1 MASGVEDMIAVL
13 DEIKS
18 EVKSFLCEHCRH
30 NNNAL
35 ANFIRVFLWYFSDS
49 DAIYLMCVSD
59 FLSVPR
65 FSCVGFACV

>member
-35 ANFIRVFLWYFSDS
+35 ANFIRVFL
-49 DAIYLMCVSD
+49 
-59 FLSVPR
+59 
-65 FSCVGFACV
+65 